1 MGNVNIYISRV
12 HHIRH
17 YEFAEYGE
25 GLHVRSRE
33 MKALEANAVD
43 AHSMCCVFCKIM
55 VKTELLKS

>member
-1 MGNVNIYISRV
+1 M
-12 HHIRH
+12 
-17 YEFAEYGE
+17 
-25 GLHVRSRE
+25 RSRE